1 MAACVASTLQRT
13 SSHGK
18 PCTRSS
24 ASCLRSCSITASTS
38 STSSA
43 PSDIAAVKVAEALG
57 VDPAEVK
64 PGAKVT
70 KIIAIKY
77 TEDEAPTAKTLW
89 AMDTFAHAL
98 GKFKKKFDANVAAK
112 KIDPKIYPSLTIIKV
127 KQPQVYLVNFLYQ

>member
-24 ASCLRSCSITASTS
+24 ASCLRSCSITA

-77 TEDEAPTAKTLW
+77 AEDEAPIATALW
-89 AMDTFAHAL
+89 RMDSFAHAL

-127 KQPQVYLVNFLYQ
+127 KQPHVYFVNFLYQ